1 MNETRYPVYV
11 LSKGR
16 ADCCLTARCF
26 TRDRLRF
33 FLVVEAQEEQEYR
46 KYYPHAEYLILPP
59 EATGQGAVRVRQ
71 WIWEHS
77 SELGAERHWE
87 FDDNIREIG
96 RLNKGYRIKCQAG
109 IALNVIE
116 DFTDRYTNIAI
127 AGLNYQMFVINT
139 TSIPYYLNCHV
150 YSAMLIKNNIPCRW
164 RLRYNA
170 DTDLCL
176 QALTSNWCTVNFN
189 VFYGDKQQTM
199 KMKGGNTSRYQGD
212 GRLIMARTLEEMWP
226 EHVETKM
233 RYGRPQHVIK
243 HNWKQFKQ
251 PLIRR
256 SDIDWEAI
264 EQRTWSIPL
273 KKRAEVKSAA
283 LQKFYNDVNK
293 PDGNGHK

>member
-176 QALTSNWCTVNFN
+176 QALTSNWCQFQCVLWRQATDDENEGRQHFTVSRRWPADHGTYPRRD
-189 VFYGDKQQTM
+189 VAGTCGDE
-199 KMKGGNTSRYQGD
+199 D
-212 GRLIMARTLEEMWP
+212 AFRTTTACHQAQL
-226 EHVETKM
+226 
-233 RYGRPQHVIK
+233 
-243 HNWKQFKQ
+243 
-251 PLIRR
+251 
-256 SDIDWEAI
+256 EAI
-264 EQRTWSIPL
+264 QTTIDSPL
-273 KKRAEVKSAA
+273 
-283 LQKFYNDVNK
+283 
-293 PDGNGHK
+293 